1 MMGKS
6 YNSCQVINGFKELAD
21 YQWYGLDAFEFFL
34 CLNEF
39 TFEIGLFI
47 LNIAFLEI
55 EYLKVMDGFLV
66 FDIIVLLL

>member
-1 MMGKS
+1 
-6 YNSCQVINGFKELAD
+6 VINGFKELAD

-34 CLNEF
+34 HLNEF